1 MGKKVLNIVVNSPSG
16 PKQTCSKARNDDD
29 NIDDSDDE
37 GDLDNDGLDHKTNTE
52 ELFKVEKERKRN
64 YKQRFCLIKNLY
76 EEDNTYLWPHCCTVF
91 HSRNND
97 IGFLVHMY
105 LTPTYMLIVGLK

>member
-29 NIDDSDDE
+29 NIDASDDE

-64 YKQRFCLIKNLY
+64 YKQRFCLLRMFMKK
-76 EEDNTYLWPHCCTVF
+76 TT
-91 HSRNND
+91 
-97 IGFLVHMY
+97 
-105 LTPTYMLIVGLK
+105 LTFDPIVVLSFIPEITI